1 MVVIIIISLYII
13 MANRWILYVKHFAL
27 KNNISYGCAISNP
40 ECKAAYKAAVENKKK
55 AVERTG
61 KNKK

>member
-1 MVVIIIISLYII
+1 
-13 MANRWILYVKHFAL
+13 MANMWILHVKHFAL

-40 ECKAAYKAAVENKKK
+40 ECKALYKEKVENKKK

>member
-1 MVVIIIISLYII
+1 
-13 MANRWILYVKHFAL
+13 MANRWILYVKQFAL

-40 ECKAAYKAAVENKKK
+40 ECKANYKSSVENRKK

-61 KNKK
+61 KSKK